1 MERSETKNS
10 NGKEWYIIILQR
22 GYAMSKKDKVKEKI
36 TYFRFWLGVAVA
48 TILAIIGWVLTNS
61 AKVELWL
68 LFLSFI
74 AIIILLV
81 MIIAVMRNIDK
92 KIDEL
97 EDL

>member
-1 MERSETKNS
+1 MRFCGVRIDNE
-10 NGKEWYIIILQR
+10 Q
-22 GYAMSKKDKVKEKI
+22 KDKVKEKI

-74 AIIILLV
+74 AIVILLV

>member
-1 MERSETKNS
+1 M
-10 NGKEWYIIILQR
+10 G
-22 GYAMSKKDKVKEKI
+22 KKDKVKEKI
-36 TYFRFWLGVAVA
+36 TYFRFWLGIAVA

-61 AKVELWL
+61 AKVEFWL

-74 AIIILLV
+74 AIVVLLV

>member
-1 MERSETKNS
+1 
-10 NGKEWYIIILQR
+10 
-22 GYAMSKKDKVKEKI
+22 MSKKDKVKEKI

>member
-1 MERSETKNS
+1 
-10 NGKEWYIIILQR
+10 
-22 GYAMSKKDKVKEKI
+22 MSKKDKVKEKI
-36 TYFRFWLGVAVA
+36 TYFRFWLGIAVA

-68 LFLSFI
+68 LGLSFVATI
-74 AIIILLV
+74 ALVFVIIL
-81 MIIAVMRNIDK
+81 IMRKINN